1 MDIKVIGETRDL
13 LIPCTTLGTT
23 LEDNATELHF
33 IISEKLNELKEKN
46 LIIVNSAGSF
56 KLPLDSN
63 NSVMLDSIVTY
74 DEVAAI
80 QLVLSDSVKKMW
92 RSKSYEITLYSSIDS
107 SGRNP
112 ISDSVKEAQEEYRQ
126 QLAQAVSTF
135 YGEDYSE
142 YEWNDLVFSV
152 ASAVALNAEPVTV
165 KSKWGKQKILPP
177 EGKNSFSE
185 VNVEPLQQRHE
196 TFTYNGT
203 WAVSDDPETDGYW
216 TSVTVDVPIKQ
227 PHLTDITVSPDIIT
241 RTYDKLATEEPSFEP
256 FDGINR
262 VTVKAVDSSID
273 SDIVPENIREG
284 KTILGVTGNIV
295 PLEGELAD
303 KVSNYNALT
312 NAFSQCTTLP
322 SILLDTFNLETDE
335 ETAEKKYIR
344 LPYLNTKNMFFNIW
358 SPAHSTL
365 KISNSIVE
373 CGFDVSACKAI
384 STTQNSLFVG
394 AKNLKKTKL
403 TGIRSLDRMWYMFF
417 NAASLVEIELGDNGT
432 APEALDSLYWQ
443 AAFSKCTS
451 LQAITGDPLDM
462 SRGDYYSDANDKGG
476 TQTFYNCS
484 SLRYVRFK
492 VGTICHNLNLS
503 YCPLITKGE
512 YGSTEDNAGTII
524 SILNGIRDYVD
535 SETTPSFKV
544 IFSNSIKSYFS
555 KWKVLYNNE
564 TKLWEYSEDLGAT
577 TLESAFSG
585 TKDSAVSIPN
595 GKGVELAW
603 VT

>member
-1 MDIKVIGETRDL
+1 MDIKVIAETRDL
-13 LIPCTTLGTT
+13 LIPCTTFGTT

-33 IISEKLNELKEKN
+33 IISDKLNELKDKN

-63 NSVMLDSIVTY
+63 NSVLLDSIVTY

-135 YGEDYSE
+135 YGEDYTE

-185 VNVEPLQQRHE
+185 VNVEPLQPRHE

-203 WAVSDDPETDGYW
+203 WIVSDDPETDGYW
-216 TSVTVDVPIKQ
+216 TSVTVDVPEKS

-241 RTYDKLATEEPSFEP
+241 RTYDKLATEEPSIEP

-262 VTVKAVDSSID
+262 VTVRAVDASID

-295 PLEGELAD
+295 PLEGELTD

-312 NAFSQCTTLP
+312 NAFRQATTAP
-322 SILLDTFNLETDE
+322 SLLTGGYNLDKDESDENILV
-335 ETAEKKYIR
+335 K
-344 LPYLNTKNMFFNIW
+344 LPYLYTPNAKYNENT
-358 SPAHSTL
+358 P
-365 KISNSIVE
+365 ISSSVVE
-373 CGFDVSACKAI
+373 CGFDVSASGDTLCHYNEI
-384 STTQNSLFVG
+384 SMFNRTNS
-394 AKNLKKTKL
+394 ARNLRKLKL
-403 TGIRSLDRMWYMFF
+403 TGFECVKYGASMFMGLPELTELE
-417 NAASLVEIELGDNGT
+417 LVEGNNYPESYSAEYYRQFFRNCKKLEAILGT
-432 APEALDSLYWQ
+432 
-443 AAFSKCTS
+443 
-451 LQAITGDPLDM
+451 PLDM
-462 SRGDYYSDANDKGG
+462 SRGTNYVSM
-476 TQTFYNCS
+476 FYNCS
-484 SLRYVRFK
+484 ALKYVRFK
-492 VGTICHNLNLS
+492 EKTISRIIDFSSCS
-503 YCPLITKGE
+503 QIIKGE
-512 YGSTEDNAGTII
+512 YGSLEDNAGTII
-524 SILNGIRDYVD
+524 SILNGLRDYVD

-544 IFSNSIKSYFS
+544 SFSNSIKSYFS

-577 TLESAFSG
+577 TLESAYSG

-595 GKGVELAW
+595 GKGVELGW

>member
-1 MDIKVIGETRDL
+1 MDIKVIAETRDL

-33 IISEKLNELKEKN
+33 IISDKLNELKDKN

-63 NSVMLDSIVTY
+63 NSVTLDSIVTY
-74 DEVAAI
+74 DEAAAI
-80 QLVLSDSVKKMW
+80 QLVLSDSVNKMW
-92 RSKSYEITLYSSIDS
+92 RSKSYEISLYSSIDS

-203 WAVSDDPETDGYW
+203 WIVSDDPETDGYW
-216 TSVTVDVPIKQ
+216 TSVTVDVPEKS

-241 RTYDKLATEEPSFEP
+241 RTYDKLATEEPSIEP

-262 VTVKAVDSSID
+262 VTVRAVDSSID

-303 KVSNYNALT
+303 KMSNYNALT
-312 NAFSQCTTLP
+312 NAFRQAKTAP
-322 SILLDTFNLETDE
+322 SLLTSNYKLDKDESGKDILI
-335 ETAEKKYIR
+335 K
-344 LPYLNTKNMFFNIW
+344 LPYLYTPNVKYSEQ
-358 SPAHSTL
+358 SP
-365 KISNSIVE
+365 ISASIVE
-373 CGFDVSACKAI
+373 CGFDVSASGETLCHNTEI
-384 STTQNSLFVG
+384 SMFNRSNS
-394 AKNLKKTKL
+394 ARNLVKLKL
-403 TGIRSLDRMWYMFF
+403 TGLECVLYGAAMFRGMPALTELEIVEGE
-417 NAASLVEIELGDNGT
+417 NYAESYASNYYYAFFRDCTKLEAIKGT
-432 APEALDSLYWQ
+432 
-443 AAFSKCTS
+443 
-451 LQAITGDPLDM
+451 PLDM
-462 SRGDYYSDANDKGG
+462 SRGTTYSAM
-476 TQTFYNCS
+476 FYNCS
-484 SLRYVRFK
+484 ALKYIRFREK
-492 VGTICHNLNLS
+492 TIS
-503 YCPLITKGE
+503 RIIDFSSCPLIIKGA
-512 YGSTEDNAGTII
+512 YGSDEDNAGTII

-544 IFSNSIKSYFS
+544 SFPNSIKSYFS
-555 KWKVLYNNE
+555 TWKVLYNNE
-564 TKLWEYSEDLGAT
+564 TKMWEYSEDLGAT

-595 GKGVELAW
+595 GKGVELGW

>member
-1 MDIKVIGETRDL
+1 MDIKVIAETRDL
-13 LIPCTTLGTT
+13 LIPCTTFGTT

-33 IISEKLNELKEKN
+33 IISDKLNELKEKN

-126 QLAQAVSTF
+126 QLAQAVSSF

-142 YEWNDLVFSV
+142 YEWSDLIFSV
-152 ASAVALNAEPVTV
+152 ASAEALNAEPVTV

-177 EGKNSFSE
+177 DGKNSFSE
-185 VNVEPLQQRHE
+185 VNVEPLQPRHE

-203 WAVSDDPETDGYW
+203 WIVSDEPETDGYW
-216 TSVTVDVPIKQ
+216 TSVTVDVPEKS

-241 RTYDKLATEEPSFEP
+241 RTYDKLATEEPSIEP

-262 VTVKAVDSSID
+262 VTVRAVDSSID

-303 KVSNYNALT
+303 KMSNYNALT
-312 NAFSQCTTLP
+312 NAFRQATRAP
-322 SILLDTFNLETDE
+322 SLLTGGYNLDKDENEENILI
-335 ETAEKKYIR
+335 K
-344 LPYLNTKNMFFNIW
+344 LPYLYTPNVKYSENT
-358 SPAHSTL
+358 P
-365 KISNSIVE
+365 ISDSVVE
-373 CGFDVSACKAI
+373 CGFDVSASGDTLCHHNEL
-384 STTQNSLFVG
+384 SMFNRSNS
-394 AKNLKKTKL
+394 ARNLVKLKL
-403 TGIRSLDRMWYMFF
+403 TGLECVLYGATMFQGMPALTELEIIEGE
-417 NAASLVEIELGDNGT
+417 NYAESYASNYYYAFFKNCTKLEAIKGT
-432 APEALDSLYWQ
+432 
-443 AAFSKCTS
+443 
-451 LQAITGDPLDM
+451 PLDM
-462 SRGDYYSDANDKGG
+462 SRG
-476 TQTFYNCS
+476 TTYNGMFHNCFA
-484 SLRYVRFK
+484 LKYVRFK
-492 VGTICHNLNLS
+492 EKTIS
-503 YCPLITKGE
+503 RIIDFSSCPLIIKGE
-512 YGSTEDNAGTII
+512 YGSYEDNAGTII

-544 IFSNSIKSYFS
+544 SFSNSIKSYFS

-595 GKGVELAW
+595 GKGVELGW

>member
-1 MDIKVIGETRDL
+1 MDIKVIAETRDL
-13 LIPCTTLGTT
+13 LIPCTTFGTT

-63 NSVMLDSIVTY
+63 NSVTLDSIVTY

-142 YEWNDLVFSV
+142 YEWNDLIFSV
-152 ASAVALNAEPVTV
+152 ASAEALNAEPVTV

-185 VNVEPLQQRHE
+185 VNVEPLQPRHK

-203 WAVSDDPETDGYW
+203 WIVSDDPETDGYW
-216 TSVTVDVPIKQ
+216 TSVTVDVPEKS

-241 RTYDKLATEEPSFEP
+241 RTYDKLATEEPFIEP

-262 VTVKAVDSSID
+262 VTVRAVDSSID

-303 KVSNYNALT
+303 KMSNYNALT
-312 NAFSQCTTLP
+312 NAFRQATTAP
-322 SILLDTFNLETDE
+322 SLLIGRYNLDKDESNENILV
-335 ETAEKKYIR
+335 K
-344 LPYLNTKNMFFNIW
+344 LPYLYTPNVKYSENT
-358 SPAHSTL
+358 P
-365 KISNSIVE
+365 ISSDVVE
-373 CGFDVSACKAI
+373 CGFDVSASGDTLCHYNEV
-384 STTQNSLFVG
+384 SMFNRTNS
-394 AKNLKKTKL
+394 ARNLVKLKL
-403 TGIRSLDRMWYMFF
+403 TGFECVKYGKSMFMGLP
-417 NAASLVEIELGDNGT
+417 NLTELELVEGDNYPEKYNSSYYDQFFRNCTKLETVKGT
-432 APEALDSLYWQ
+432 
-443 AAFSKCTS
+443 
-451 LQAITGDPLDM
+451 PLDM
-462 SRGDYYSDANDKGG
+462 SRGTSYASMFSG
-476 TQTFYNCS
+476 CS
-484 SLRYVRFK
+484 SLRYIRFK
-492 VGTICHNLNLS
+492 EKTIS
-503 YCPLITKGE
+503 RTIDFSSCPLIIKGE
-512 YGSTEDNAGTII
+512 YGSVEDNAGTII
-524 SILNGIRDYVD
+524 SILNGLRDYVD

-544 IFSNSIKSYFS
+544 SFPNSIKSYFS

-577 TLESAFSG
+577 TLVSAFSG

>member
-33 IISEKLNELKEKN
+33 IISDKLNELKDKN

-92 RSKSYEITLYSSIDS
+92 RSKSYEIKLYSSLDS

-142 YEWNDLVFSV
+142 YEWNDLIFSV
-152 ASAVALNAEPVTV
+152 ASAEALNAEPVTV
-165 KSKWGKQKILPP
+165 KSKWGEQKILPP

-185 VNVEPLQQRHE
+185 VNVEPLQPRHE
-196 TFTYNGT
+196 TFTHNGT

-241 RTYDKLATEEPSFEP
+241 RTYDKLATEEPSIEP

-303 KVSNYNALT
+303 NMSNYNALT
-312 NAFSQCTTLP
+312 NAFRQATTAP
-322 SILLDTFNLETDE
+322 SLITGSYNLDKDESDEDILI
-335 ETAEKKYIR
+335 K
-344 LPYLNTKNMFFNIW
+344 LPYLYTPNAKYSENT
-358 SPAHSTL
+358 P
-365 KISNSIVE
+365 ISNSVVE
-373 CGFDVSACKAI
+373 CGFDISASGDTISHYNTVSMFNQPNR
-384 STTQNSLFVG
+384 SQ
-394 AKNLKKTKL
+394 NLKKLKL
-403 TGIRSLDRMWYMFF
+403 TSFERIAYGTGLFYNFNGSLS
-417 NAASLVEIELGDNGT
+417 NLVELTIEEGNNYRD
-432 APEALDSLYWQ
+432 EYHVDYY
-443 AAFSKCTS
+443 AAFFLDCRKLEAVLGT
-451 LQAITGDPLDM
+451 PLDM
-462 SRGDYYSDANDKGG
+462 SRGTTYSSMFRG
-476 TQTFYNCS
+476 CS
-484 SLRYVRFK
+484 SLRYIRFK
-492 VGTICHNLNLS
+492 EKTIRFDIDFS
-503 YCPLITKGE
+503 SCPLIIKGE
-512 YGSTEDNAGTII
+512 YGSNEDNAGTII
-524 SILNGIRDYVD
+524 SILNGLRDYVD

-544 IFSNSIKSYFS
+544 SFAYIIKSYFS
-555 KWKVLYNNE
+555 KWKVLYNDE

-585 TKDSAVSIPN
+585 TKDSAISIPN

>member
-1 MDIKVIGETRDL
+1 MDIKVIAETRDL

-33 IISEKLNELKEKN
+33 IIPDKLDNLKDRN

-56 KLPLDSN
+56 KFPLDSN
-63 NSVMLDSIVTY
+63 NNVLLDSIVTY
-74 DEVAAI
+74 DETAAM
-80 QLVLSDSVKKMW
+80 QLVLSDNNKKIW

-142 YEWNDLVFSV
+142 YEWNDLIFSV
-152 ASAVALNAEPVTV
+152 ASAEALNAEPVTV

-177 EGKNSFSE
+177 EGKNAFSE

-216 TSVTVDVPIKQ
+216 TSITVDVPIKQ

-295 PLEGELAD
+295 PLEGELAEKMSD
-303 KVSNYNALT
+303 YNALT
-312 NAFSQCTTLP
+312 NAFRQATTAP
-322 SILLDTFNLETDE
+322 SLITGGYNLDKDESGEDILI
-335 ETAEKKYIR
+335 K
-344 LPYLNTKNMFFNIW
+344 LPYLYTPNAKYREKT
-358 SPAHSTL
+358 P
-365 KISNSIVE
+365 ISSAIVE
-373 CGFDVSACKAI
+373 CGFDVSNSGSTLCI
-384 STTQNSLFVG
+384 SSGASMFNQSNS
-394 AKNLKKTKL
+394 ARNLRKLKL
-403 TGIRSLDRMWYMFF
+403 TGFECVINGAKIFADMPL
-417 NAASLVEIELGDNGT
+417 LEEVEIVEGDNYAESYASNYHTESFRGCINLKAIKGT
-432 APEALDSLYWQ
+432 
-443 AAFSKCTS
+443 
-451 LQAITGDPLDM
+451 PLDM
-462 SRGDYYSDANDKGG
+462 RRGTSYYNK
-476 TQTFYNCS
+476 FHNCQA
-484 SLRYVRFK
+484 LRYVRFK
-492 VGTICHNLNLS
+492 PGTICYNLGFAS
-503 YCPLITKGE
+503 SPYIIKGE
-512 YGSTEDNAGTII
+512 YGNDEDNPGTII

-535 SETTPSFKV
+535 VETTPSFK
-544 IFSNSIKSYFS
+544 ISFNSITKPYFTN
-555 KWKVLYNNE
+555 WKVIYNE
-564 TKLWEYSEDLGAT
+564 GSALWEFSEDLGAI
-577 TLESAFSG
+577 TLASAFSG
-585 TKDSAVSIPN
+585 TKDSDVSIPY

-603 VT
+603 TT

>member
-1 MDIKVIGETRDL
+1 MDIKVIAETRDL
-13 LIPCTTLGTT
+13 LIPCTTFGTT

-63 NSVMLDSIVTY
+63 NSVTLDSIVTY

-142 YEWNDLVFSV
+142 YEWNDLIFSV
-152 ASAVALNAEPVTV
+152 ASAEALNAEPVTV

-185 VNVEPLQQRHE
+185 VNVEPLQPRHE

-203 WAVSDDPETDGYW
+203 WIVSDEPETDGYW
-216 TSVTVDVPIKQ
+216 TSVTVDVPEKS

-241 RTYDKLATEEPSFEP
+241 RTYDKLATEEPSIEP

-262 VTVKAVDSSID
+262 VTVRAVDASID

-303 KVSNYNALT
+303 KMSNYNALT
-312 NAFSQCTTLP
+312 NAFRQSIRTP
-322 SILLDTFNLETDE
+322 SLLTGGYNLDKDENEENILI
-335 ETAEKKYIR
+335 K
-344 LPYLNTKNMFFNIW
+344 LPYLYTPNVKYNENA
-358 SPAHSTL
+358 P
-365 KISNSIVE
+365 ISDSVVE
-373 CGFDVSACKAI
+373 CGFDVSAAGETLCHAVEI
-384 STTQNSLFVG
+384 SMFNRANS
-394 AKNLKKTKL
+394 ARNLQKLKL
-403 TGIRSLDRMWYMFF
+403 TGLECVIYGAAMFQGMP
-417 NAASLVEIELGDNGT
+417 ALTELELVEGENFAESYASNYYYAFFKNCTKLEAIKGT
-432 APEALDSLYWQ
+432 
-443 AAFSKCTS
+443 
-451 LQAITGDPLDM
+451 PLDM
-462 SRGDYYSDANDKGG
+462 SRGSYGAM
-476 TQTFYNCS
+476 FYNCS
-484 SLRYVRFK
+484 ALKYVRFK
-492 VGTICHNLNLS
+492 EKTIS
-503 YCPLITKGE
+503 RTIDFSSCPLIIKGE
-512 YGSTEDNAGTII
+512 YGSASDNAGTII
-524 SILNGIRDYVD
+524 SILNGLRDYVD

-544 IFSNSIKSYFS
+544 SFSNSIKSYFN

-595 GKGVELAW
+595 GKGVELGW
-603 VT
+603 VI

>member
-1 MDIKVIGETRDL
+1 MDIKVIAETRDL

-92 RSKSYEITLYSSIDS
+92 RSKSYEIMLYSSIDS

-126 QLAQAVSTF
+126 QLAQAVSSF

-142 YEWNDLVFSV
+142 YEWSDLVFSV
-152 ASAVALNAEPVTV
+152 ASAEALNAEPITV

-185 VNVEPLQQRHE
+185 VNVEPLQPRHE

-203 WAVSDDPETDGYW
+203 WIVSDDPETDGYW
-216 TSVTVDVPIKQ
+216 TSITVDVPIKQ

-303 KVSNYNALT
+303 KMSNYNVLM
-312 NAFSQCTTLP
+312 NAFRQSAAAP
-322 SILLDTFNLETDE
+322 SLITGGYNLDKDENQDDILI
-335 ETAEKKYIR
+335 K
-344 LPYLNTKNMFFNIW
+344 LPYLYTPNAKYNENT
-358 SPAHSTL
+358 P
-365 KISNSIVE
+365 ISKSVIE
-373 CGFDVSACKAI
+373 CGFDVSASGDTI
-384 STTQNSLFVG
+384 SHENQLSMFNRPNSSQNLR
-394 AKNLKKTKL
+394 KLKL
-403 TGIRSLDRMWYMFF
+403 TGFEHIAYGTAMFF
-417 NAASLVEIELGDNGT
+417 NQHGQLSNLVELTLEEGDNYRDKYNDT
-432 APEALDSLYWQ
+432 YYQ
-443 AAFSKCTS
+443 QFFSKCTN
-451 LQAITGDPLDM
+451 LEAVLGTPLDM
-462 SRGDYYSDANDKGG
+462 SRGNTYGAM
-476 TQTFYNCS
+476 FFRCS
-484 SLRYVRFK
+484 SLKYIRFK
-492 VGTICHNLNLS
+492 EKTISRTIDFSPCV
-503 YCPLITKGE
+503 LIIKGA
-512 YGSTEDNAGTII
+512 YGSANDNAGTII

-535 SETTPSFKV
+535 LETTPSFKV
-544 IFSNSIKSYFS
+544 SFPNSIKSYFS

-577 TLESAFSG
+577 TLVSAFSG

-595 GKGVELAW
+595 GKGVELGW

>member
-1 MDIKVIGETRDL
+1 MDIKVIAETRDL

-33 IISEKLNELKEKN
+33 IIPDKLDNLKGRN

-63 NSVMLDSIVTY
+63 NKVLLDSIVTY
-74 DEVAAI
+74 DETAAM
-80 QLVLSDSVKKMW
+80 QLVLSETNKKMW

-142 YEWNDLVFSV
+142 YEWNDLIFSV
-152 ASAVALNAEPVTV
+152 ASAEALNAEPVTV
-165 KSKWGKQKILPP
+165 KSKWGRQKILPP

-295 PLEGELAD
+295 PLEGELAEKMSD
-303 KVSNYNALT
+303 YNALVS
-312 NAFSQCTTLP
+312 AFRQCTSVPNLLTASYNLDKDD
-322 SILLDTFNLETDE
+322 SGNDILI
-335 ETAEKKYIR
+335 KV
-344 LPYLNTKNMFFNIW
+344 PYLYTPNAQYSEKT
-358 SPAHSTL
+358 P
-365 KISNSIVE
+365 ISASVIE
-373 CGFDVSACKAI
+373 CGFDVSAAGETLCHAAEI
-384 STTQNSLFVG
+384 SMFNRTNSARNLVKLTLTGLECVTYG
-394 AKNLKKTKL
+394 ATMFRGMPALTELELIEGNNYAESYASNYYYAFFRDCTKL
-403 TGIRSLDRMWYMFF
+403 EAIK
-417 NAASLVEIELGDNGT
+417 GT
-432 APEALDSLYWQ
+432 
-443 AAFSKCTS
+443 
-451 LQAITGDPLDM
+451 PLDM
-462 SRGDYYSDANDKGG
+462 SRGEGYGHM
-476 TQTFYNCS
+476 FYNCS
-484 SLRYVRFK
+484 ALKFVRFK
-492 VGTICHNLNLS
+492 EKTISRNIDFS
-503 YCPLITKGE
+503 FCPLIIKGE
-512 YGSTEDNAGTII
+512 YGSINDNAGTII
-524 SILNGIRDYVD
+524 SILNGIRDYID

-544 IFSNSIKSYFS
+544 SFANSIKSYFS

-564 TKLWEYSEDLGAT
+564 TKLWEYSEDLGAI
-577 TLESAFSG
+577 TLASAFSG
-585 TKDSAVSIPN
+585 TKDSDVSIPY

-603 VT
+603 AT

>member
-33 IISEKLNELKEKN
+33 IISDKLNELKDKN

-92 RSKSYEITLYSSIDS
+92 RSKSYEITLYSSLDS

-142 YEWNDLVFSV
+142 YEWNDLIFSV
-152 ASAVALNAEPVTV
+152 ASAEALNAEPVTV

-185 VNVEPLQQRHE
+185 VNVEPLQPRHE

-216 TSVTVDVPIKQ
+216 TSITVDVPIKQ

-241 RTYDKLATEEPSFEP
+241 RTYDKLATEEPSIEP

-273 SDIVPENIREG
+273 SDILPENIREG

-303 KVSNYNALT
+303 NMSNYNALT
-312 NAFSQCTTLP
+312 NAFRQATTAP
-322 SILLDTFNLETDE
+322 SLITGGYNLDKDE
-335 ETAEKKYIR
+335 NGDNIFVK
-344 LPYLNTKNMFFNIW
+344 LPYLYTPNVKYSENT
-358 SPAHSTL
+358 P
-365 KISNSIVE
+365 ISNSVIE
-373 CGFDVSACKAI
+373 CGFDVSASGETLCHAHQI
-384 STTQNSLFVG
+384 SMFNG
-394 AKNLKKTKL
+394 AKSARNLVKLKL
-403 TGIRSLDRMWYMFF
+403 TGLECVIYGATMFSGMP
-417 NAASLVEIELGDNGT
+417 ALTELELVEGENYAESYESTYYYGFFRNCTNLKAIKGT
-432 APEALDSLYWQ
+432 
-443 AAFSKCTS
+443 
-451 LQAITGDPLDM
+451 PLDM
-462 SRGDYYSDANDKGG
+462 SRGTTYG
-476 TQTFYNCS
+476 FMFLNCG
-484 SLRYVRFK
+484 SLCYVRFK
-492 VGTICHNLNLS
+492 PGTICRNLDLS
-503 YCPLITKGE
+503 YCPLIIKGE
-512 YGSTEDNAGTII
+512 YGSEEDNAGTII
-524 SILNGIRDYVD
+524 SILNGLRDYVD

-544 IFSNSIKSYFS
+544 SFPNSVKSYFS

-585 TKDSAVSIPN
+585 TKDSAISIPN

>member
-1 MDIKVIGETRDL
+1 MDIKVIAETRDL
-13 LIPCTTLGTT
+13 LIPCTTFGTT

-33 IISEKLNELKEKN
+33 IISDKLNELKDKN

-63 NSVMLDSIVTY
+63 NSVTLDSIVTY

-142 YEWNDLVFSV
+142 YEWNDLIFSV
-152 ASAVALNAEPVTV
+152 ASAEALNAEPVTV

-185 VNVEPLQQRHE
+185 VNVEPLQPRHE

-203 WAVSDDPETDGYW
+203 WIVSDDPETDGYW
-216 TSVTVDVPIKQ
+216 TSVTVDVPEKS

-241 RTYDKLATEEPSFEP
+241 RTYDKLATEEPSIEP

-262 VTVKAVDSSID
+262 VTVRAVDASID

-303 KVSNYNALT
+303 KMSNYNALT
-312 NAFSQCTTLP
+312 NAFRQATTAP
-322 SILLDTFNLETDE
+322 SLLTGRYNLDKDESNENILV
-335 ETAEKKYIR
+335 K
-344 LPYLNTKNMFFNIW
+344 LPYLYTPNVKYSENT
-358 SPAHSTL
+358 P
-365 KISNSIVE
+365 ISSHVSE
-373 CGFDVSACKAI
+373 CGFDVSAAGETLCHAVEI
-384 STTQNSLFVG
+384 SMFNRATS
-394 AKNLKKTKL
+394 ARNLQKLKL
-403 TGIRSLDRMWYMFF
+403 TGFECVIYGATMFQGMP
-417 NAASLVEIELGDNGT
+417 ALTELELVEGENYAESYDSAYYYGFFKNCTKLEAIKGT
-432 APEALDSLYWQ
+432 
-443 AAFSKCTS
+443 
-451 LQAITGDPLDM
+451 PLDM
-462 SRGDYYSDANDKGG
+462 SRGTTYGAM
-476 TQTFYNCS
+476 FYNCE

-492 VGTICHNLNLS
+492 EKTIS
-503 YCPLITKGE
+503 RTIDFSSCPLIIKGE
-512 YGSTEDNAGTII
+512 YGSVEDNAGTII
-524 SILNGIRDYVD
+524 SILNGLRDYVD

-544 IFSNSIKSYFS
+544 SFPNSIKSYFS

>member
-1 MDIKVIGETRDL
+1 MDIKVIAETRDL
-13 LIPCTTLGTT
+13 LIPCTTFGTT

-33 IISEKLNELKEKN
+33 VISDKLNELKDKN

-63 NSVMLDSIVTY
+63 NSVTLDSIVTY

-185 VNVEPLQQRHE
+185 VNVEPLQPRHE

-203 WAVSDDPETDGYW
+203 WIVSDDPETDGYW
-216 TSVTVDVPIKQ
+216 TSVTVDVPEKS

-241 RTYDKLATEEPSFEP
+241 RTYDKLATEEPSIEP

-262 VTVKAVDSSID
+262 VTVRAVDASID

-303 KVSNYNALT
+303 KMSNYNALT
-312 NAFSQCTTLP
+312 NAFRQSTFAP
-322 SILLDTFNLETDE
+322 SLLTGGYNLDKDE
-335 ETAEKKYIR
+335 SDEDIPIK
-344 LPYLNTKNMFFNIW
+344 LPYLYTPNVAYSEK
-358 SPAHSTL
+358 TL
-365 KISNSIVE
+365 ISYPVIE
-373 CGFDVSACKAI
+373 CGFDVSASGETLCHAHEI
-384 STTQNSLFVG
+384 SMFNRTNS
-394 AKNLKKTKL
+394 ARNLQKLKL
-403 TGIRSLDRMWYMFF
+403 TGFECVIYGATMFQGMPALTELEIVEGE
-417 NAASLVEIELGDNGT
+417 NYAESYASNYYYAFFKNCTKLEAIKGT
-432 APEALDSLYWQ
+432 
-443 AAFSKCTS
+443 
-451 LQAITGDPLDM
+451 PLDM
-462 SRGDYYSDANDKGG
+462 SRGTTYNAM
-476 TQTFYNCS
+476 FHNCS
-484 SLRYVRFK
+484 ALKYVRFK
-492 VGTICHNLNLS
+492 EKTIS
-503 YCPLITKGE
+503 RTIDFSSCPLIIKGE
-512 YGSTEDNAGTII
+512 YGSTSDNAGTII
-524 SILNGIRDYVD
+524 SILNGLRDYVD

-544 IFSNSIKSYFS
+544 SFSNSIKPYFS

-577 TLESAFSG
+577 TLQSAFSG

>member
-1 MDIKVIGETRDL
+1 MDIKVIAETRDL

-33 IISEKLNELKEKN
+33 IISDKLNELKEKN

-56 KLPLDSN
+56 KLPLDGN

-92 RSKSYEITLYSSIDS
+92 RSKSYEITLFSSIDS

-142 YEWNDLVFSV
+142 YEWNDLIFSV
-152 ASAVALNAEPVTV
+152 ASAEALNAEPVTV

-185 VNVEPLQQRHE
+185 VNVEPLQPRHE

-203 WAVSDDPETDGYW
+203 WIVSDDPETDGYW
-216 TSVTVDVPIKQ
+216 TSVTVDVPEKS

-241 RTYDKLATEEPSFEP
+241 RTYDKLATEEPSIEP

-262 VTVKAVDSSID
+262 VTVRAVDASID

-295 PLEGELAD
+295 PLEGELAE
-303 KVSNYNALT
+303 KMSNYNALVS
-312 NAFSQCTTLP
+312 AFRQCTRAP
-322 SILLDTFNLETDE
+322 SLLTGAYNLDKDESGNDILV
-335 ETAEKKYIR
+335 KVPYIYTPNVAYSESTPIS
-344 LPYLNTKNMFFNIW
+344 PYV
-358 SPAHSTL
+358 S
-365 KISNSIVE
+365 E
-373 CGFDVSACKAI
+373 CGFDVSAAGETLCHANEV
-384 STTQNSLFVG
+384 SMFNRANS
-394 AKNLKKTKL
+394 ARNLVKLKL
-403 TGIRSLDRMWYMFF
+403 TGLECVIYGATMFQGMPALTELEIVEGE
-417 NAASLVEIELGDNGT
+417 NYAESYASNYYYAFFKNCTKLEAIIGT
-432 APEALDSLYWQ
+432 
-443 AAFSKCTS
+443 
-451 LQAITGDPLDM
+451 PLDM
-462 SRGDYYSDANDKGG
+462 SRGTTYGAM
-476 TQTFYNCS
+476 FHNCS
-484 SLRYVRFK
+484 ALKYIRFREK
-492 VGTICHNLNLS
+492 TIS
-503 YCPLITKGE
+503 RIIDFSSCPLIIKGE
-512 YGSTEDNAGTII
+512 YGSTSDNAGTII
-524 SILNGIRDYVD
+524 SILNGIRDYID

-544 IFSNSIKSYFS
+544 SFPNSIKSYFS

-577 TLESAFSG
+577 TLESAYSG

>member
-63 NSVMLDSIVTY
+63 NSVTLDSIVTY

-92 RSKSYEITLYSSIDS
+92 RSKSYEIKLYSSLDS

-142 YEWNDLVFSV
+142 YEWNDLIFSV
-152 ASAVALNAEPVTV
+152 ASAEALNAEPVTV
-165 KSKWGKQKILPP
+165 KSKWGEQKILPP

-185 VNVEPLQQRHE
+185 VIVEPLQPRHE

-203 WAVSDDPETDGYW
+203 WIVSDDPETDGYW

-227 PHLTDITVSPDIIT
+227 PHLTDITVSPDITT
-241 RTYDKLATEEPSFEP
+241 RTYDKLATEEPSIEP

-303 KVSNYNALT
+303 KMSDYNALT
-312 NAFSQCTTLP
+312 NAFRQSTTAP
-322 SILLDTFNLETDE
+322 SLITGGYNLDKDENEDDILI
-335 ETAEKKYIR
+335 K
-344 LPYLNTKNMFFNIW
+344 LPYLYTPNAIYNGNT
-358 SPAHSTL
+358 A
-365 KISNSIVE
+365 ISNSVVE
-373 CGFDVSACKAI
+373 CGFDISASGDTI
-384 STTQNSLFVG
+384 SYYNELSMFNKGNRSQ
-394 AKNLKKTKL
+394 NLKKLKL
-403 TGIRSLDRMWYMFF
+403 TSFERIAYG
-417 NAASLVEIELGDNGT
+417 NAIFSNVYGSTSNLVELTLEEGNNYRDVYSEGYYATFFFRCAKLEAVLGT
-432 APEALDSLYWQ
+432 
-443 AAFSKCTS
+443 
-451 LQAITGDPLDM
+451 PLDM
-462 SRGDYYSDANDKGG
+462 SRGTTYRKMFFG
-476 TQTFYNCS
+476 CS

-492 VGTICHNLNLS
+492 PGTICHDLDLS
-503 YCPLITKGE
+503 ACPLIIKGE
-512 YGSTEDNAGTII
+512 YGSDEDNAGTII
-524 SILNGIRDYVD
+524 SILNGLRDYVD

-544 IFSNSIKSYFS
+544 SFAYIIKSYFS

-585 TKDSAVSIPN
+585 TKDSAISIPN

>member
-1 MDIKVIGETRDL
+1 MDIKVIAETRDL

-33 IISEKLNELKEKN
+33 IIPDKLDNLKDRN

-63 NSVMLDSIVTY
+63 NNVLLDSIVTY
-74 DEVAAI
+74 DETAAM
-80 QLVLSDSVKKMW
+80 QLVLSETNKKMW

-142 YEWNDLVFSV
+142 YEWNDLIFSV
-152 ASAVALNAEPVTV
+152 ASAEALNAEPVTV

-303 KVSNYNALT
+303 KMSNYNALT
-312 NAFSQCTTLP
+312 NAFRQATTVP
-322 SILLDTFNLETDE
+322 SLITGSYNLDKDEGNKDILI
-335 ETAEKKYIR
+335 K
-344 LPYLNTKNMFFNIW
+344 LPYLYTPNAKYNYNQ
-358 SPAHSTL
+358 S
-365 KISNSIVE
+365 ISQNVVE
-373 CGFDVSACKAI
+373 CGFDVSNSGATLCINGESMFNQKKAR
-384 STTQNSLFVG
+384 
-394 AKNLKKTKL
+394 NLRKLKL
-403 TGIRSLDRMWYMFF
+403 TGFECVINGAKIFMDMPL
-417 NAASLVEIELGDNGT
+417 LEEVEIVEGDNYAESYASNYHTESFKNCTNLKAIKGT
-432 APEALDSLYWQ
+432 
-443 AAFSKCTS
+443 
-451 LQAITGDPLDM
+451 PLDM
-462 SRGDYYSDANDKGG
+462 SRGTSYYAK
-476 TQTFYNCS
+476 FYNCQ

-492 VGTICHNLNLS
+492 PGTICYNLDFS
-503 YCPLITKGE
+503 SSPYIIKGE
-512 YGSTEDNAGTII
+512 YGNDDDNPGTII

-535 SETTPSFKV
+535 VETTPSFK
-544 IFSNSIKSYFS
+544 ISFKSIIKPYFTN
-555 KWKVLYNNE
+555 WKVIYNE
-564 TKLWEYSEDLGAT
+564 ESSLWEFSEDLGAI
-577 TLESAFSG
+577 TLASAFSG
-585 TKDSAVSIPN
+585 TKDSDVSIPF

-603 VT
+603 TT